1 MNAIVGRT
9 AEGKVRPIKVTDDGE
24 LVVGEIVLNAEQITL
39 DNLVEEGT
47 SLVD

>member
-9 AEGKVRPIKVTDDGE
+9 AEGKIRPIKVTDDGQ
-24 LVVGEIVLNAEQITL
+24 LVV